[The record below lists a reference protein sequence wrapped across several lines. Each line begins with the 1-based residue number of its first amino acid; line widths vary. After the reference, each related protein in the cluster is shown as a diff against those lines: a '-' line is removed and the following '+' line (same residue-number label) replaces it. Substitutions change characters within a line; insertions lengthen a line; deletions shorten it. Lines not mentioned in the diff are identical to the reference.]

1 MTLQQVLLIVG
12 AYLAGSI
19 PFGYRAGL
27 LAGRDMRREGS
38 GNTGATNVWRTLGP
52 RYGAPVLVLDAL
64 KGLIPALVGSE
75 LYGPGI
81 AVLAA
86 GAALI
91 GHSFPIFLGFGG
103 GKGVATG
110 TGTVLAL
117 TPLVTLPF
125 VLLFV
130 LVLWTTRY
138 VSLASMTACAGYTV
152 ACLALGEPWP
162 ITLYAALGTAG
173 IVWRH
178 RANIGRLRAG
188 TEARTKTFGRGA
200 RRPVV

>member
-1 MTLQQVLLIVG
+1 MTLQQGFLIG
-12 AYLAGSI
+12 AAYLAGSL
-19 PFGYRAGL
+19 PFGYYMGRL
-27 LAGRDMRREGS
+27 HGRDMRKEGS

-52 RYGAPVLVLDAL
+52 RRGLPVLILDAL
-64 KGLIPALVGSE
+64 KGLVPALVGIE

-81 AVLAA
+81 AVLAS

-110 TGTVLAL
+110 AGTVLAL
-117 TPLVTLPF
+117 TPLMTLPF
-125 VLLFV
+125 VLVFV
-130 LVLWTTRY
+130 AVLWTTRY

-152 ACLALGEPWP
+152 ACLVLGQPWP

-173 IVWRH
+173 IIWRH

-188 TEARTKTFGRGA
+188 TESRAKTFGRGA
-200 RRPVV
+200 GRPAP

>member
-1 MTLQQVLLIVG
+1 MTLQQVLLIV
-12 AYLAGSI
+12 ASYLAGSL
-19 PFGYRAGL
+19 PFGYWAGR

-38 GNTGATNVWRTLGP
+38 GNTGATNVWRSLGP
-52 RYGAPVLVLDAL
+52 RFGAPVLALDAL
-64 KGLIPALVGSE
+64 KGFVPAVVGLA

-81 AVLAA
+81 AVLAS

-91 GHSFPIFLGFGG
+91 GHSFPVFLGFGG

-125 VLLFV
+125 VALF
-130 LVLWTTRY
+130 LAVLWTTRY
-138 VSLASMTACAGYTV
+138 VSLASMTACAGYTL

-162 ITLYAALGTAG
+162 ITLYAAAGTAG
-173 IVWRH
+173 IIWRH

-188 TEARTKTFGRGA
+188 TESRAKTFGRGA
-200 RRPVV
+200 DRPVG

>member
-1 MTLQQVLLIVG
+1 MTLQQVALVLG
-12 AYLAGSI
+12 AYLGGSI
-19 PFGYRAGL
+19 PFGYRAGR

-52 RYGAPVLVLDAL
+52 RYGVPVLVLDML
-64 KGLIPALVGSE
+64 KGFIPALVGLQ
-75 LYGPGI
+75 LYGPGV
-81 AVLAA
+81 AVVAA
-86 GAALI
+86 AAALI
-91 GHSFPIFLGFGG
+91 GHSFPVFLGFGG

-117 TPLVTLPF
+117 TPVVTLPF
-125 VLLFV
+125 VVLFV
-130 LVLWTTRY
+130 VVLWSTRY

-152 ACLALGEPWP
+152 ACIVLGEPWP
-162 ITLYAALGTAG
+162 VTLYAALGTAG

-188 TEARTKTFGRGA
+188 TEARTSTFGRGA
-200 RRPVV
+200 RRPAV